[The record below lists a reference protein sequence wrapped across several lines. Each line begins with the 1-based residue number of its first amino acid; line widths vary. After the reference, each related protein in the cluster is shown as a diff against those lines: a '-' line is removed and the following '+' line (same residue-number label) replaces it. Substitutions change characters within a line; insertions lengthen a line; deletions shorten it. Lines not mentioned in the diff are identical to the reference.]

1 MPVGTLA
8 TVKTLDQNDL
18 EVLDA
23 RIILGNTYHL
33 YLRPGIERM
42 RKAGGLH
49 RFMAWERAILTDSG
63 GYQVN
68 SLADLN
74 TITDE
79 GVVFQSHIDGSKHLF
94 TPPDVVGFQHVLG
107 PDIMMA
113 FDECTPFPATREY
126 ALGAGERSLR
136 WAGEC
141 LDAYDKLDRKSAWG
155 DPQALFGIVQG
166 SVYPDLRERFT
177 RETVAMGFPGYA
189 VGGTCVGESKADTW
203 KAVETVVTG
212 LPTDAPHYMM
222 GSGPPEDLVEG
233 VGLGIDM
240 FDCVI
245 PTRNARNGSVFT
257 RKGKMNLRN
266 ARFAEDFAPI
276 DSECSCPTCRRYTRA
291 YLRHLIQCNEIL
303 GLRLATIHSVHT
315 FLEMMR
321 QMRASILAGAFAEW
335 RRDFLQLL
343 GTDSEE
349 AADA

>member
-1 MPVGTLA
+1 M
-8 TVKTLDQNDL
+8 K
-18 EVLDA
+18 
-23 RIILGNTYHL
+23 
-33 YLRPGIERM
+33 
-42 RKAGGLH
+42 
-49 RFMAWERAILTDSG
+49 
-63 GYQVN
+63 
-68 SLADLN
+68 
-74 TITDE
+74 
-79 GVVFQSHIDGSKHLF
+79 
-94 TPPDVVGFQHVLG
+94 
-107 PDIMMA
+107 
-113 FDECTPFPATREY
+113 
-126 ALGAGERSLR
+126 
-136 WAGEC
+136 
-141 LDAYDKLDRKSAWG
+141 
-155 DPQALFGIVQG
+155 ALFGIVQG